1 LKHERIGLILGPY
14 TKVRRAK
21 RRLEGYQAA
30 LSDNGLRFDPRLV
43 IEKHPTLQEGKEAM
57 QKLLSMRH
65 PPTAVFAASDMLAV
79 GALAAAREK
88 GVRVPEDLSI
98 AGFDDIDFAAYC
110 NPPLTTVRVPAA
122 QMGEMAVEMLLEMI
136 EGDSMHVRQITL
148 DTELVIRESCN
159 AV

>member
-1 LKHERIGLILGPY
+1 
-14 TKVRRAK
+14 
-21 RRLEGYQAA
+21 
-30 LSDNGLRFDPRLV
+30 
-43 IEKHPTLQEGKEAM
+43 
-57 QKLLSMRH
+57 
-65 PPTAVFAASDMLAV
+65 VFAASDMLAV
-79 GALAAAREK
+79 GALSAAREK